1 VILHPR
7 LRAAAIVLASV
18 VAATLLTFPISN
30 IAVHNRS
37 LLFIA
42 AVIVASR
49 YAGAVAGLCTGL
61 LSVVVFTWFFDETPH
76 VLDFRSDEVFRVLF
90 FFSVSVLVA
99 SLERQRRN
107 AIRSLEA
114 ANEKLRKTMQEVK
127 ILRGVLS
134 VCTYCKHIE
143 TEAGGWAEMEE
154 YVRKHSEAEFSHGVC
169 PDCLRKLFPD
179 IYERRYGPLKPEN
192 SGEASF

>member
-7 LRAAAIVLASV
+7 LRAAAIVFASV

>member
-1 VILHPR
+1 
-7 LRAAAIVLASV
+7 
-18 VAATLLTFPISN
+18 
-30 IAVHNRS
+30 
-37 LLFIA
+37 
-42 AVIVASR
+42 
-49 YAGAVAGLCTGL
+49 
-61 LSVVVFTWFFDETPH
+61 
-76 VLDFRSDEVFRVLF
+76 
-90 FFSVSVLVA
+90 LV
-99 SLERQRRN
+99 
-107 AIRSLEA
+107 A

-143 TEAGGWAEMEE
+143 TEAGGWGEMEE